1 MFQCCFRELHVSI
14 IHFVLIFRWTRPI
27 GNASFVSNARATVV
41 TGLSTASTT
50 KTARILSV
58 TNNNNVTNTSTNN
71 QRSNTNSN
79 NSGVL
84 EAKLDPSDSIIMA
97 VDPLER
103 SFNNMHET
111 VPPAQLGKLYFMLV
125 QELPRPIC
133 T

>member
-1 MFQCCFRELHVSI
+1 M
-14 IHFVLIFRWTRPI
+14 

-41 TGLSTASTT
+41 TGLSTASAT

-58 TNNNNVTNTSTNN
+58 TSNNNVTNTSTNN
-71 QRSNTNSN
+71 QRSNNNTNSN
-79 NSGVL
+79 NSRVL

-111 VPPAQLGKLYFMLV
+111 VPPAQLGKQYFML
-125 QELPRPIC
+125 
-133 T
+133 